1 MTTLGAELD
10 EERLARQLRYVLAD
24 TRARWGFIGIG
35 LLLLIVGRLLGFTT
49 ASPWFIAGFA
59 ALFAAANAG
68 VRAFVQRAPLQ
79 PRYTLLNLVVGCLLI
94 SAVMFGLGTNG
105 YLLYAAYAIA
115 PLQAA
120 LYLER
125 RDAWASLIMNL
136 AAFALVTA
144 LAQVAGHGWPW
155 SGFTQEALVLVL
167 VSAAVVPM
175 LARMVERLRAAR
187 DVLGEIERGD
197 LTRQIDGDE
206 RVVADDLGYLGVSVN
221 RTTAA
226 IAEVIRQI
234 SEQGRAL
241 AAMARGLAGAAREL
255 QTSSQSIS
263 ATTTQLSEGTER
275 QRQLIGYGRQ
285 DSEAASGLSS
295 TLHTRAQEAE
305 RRITEIAAQAHKRG
319 DEVAKAS
326 VHLMNMLVHMDHAS
340 ELAGE
345 LDRESRE
352 IGKLVDGIT
361 RIASQT
367 DLLALNA
374 AIEAARAGQH
384 GLGFRVVAGEV
395 RKLAE
400 QSARAAEEVR
410 SKVRAT
416 QDQISRVVESMKQ
429 GREAAQGV
437 GSVATTVQGA
447 LDAIFSDLNTTVQFA
462 TAFAVET
469 ENQTKSMRDV
479 LRRMEEVAAIA
490 DGAASGARQTS
501 VATAQQIAALGELTT
516 TSQQL
521 SDAAATLARTIQR
534 FRVNGTTVV
543 ERLRASD

>member
-1 MTTLGAELD
+1 MTTLAAQLR
-10 EERLARQLRYVLAD
+10 EERLAKQRQYVLAN
-24 TRARWGFIGIG
+24 TGARWSFVGLGI
-35 LLLLIVGRLLGFTT
+35 LLLVVVRLLGLSTI
-49 ASPWFIAGFA
+49 SHWFIVAFA
-59 ALFAAANAG
+59 AVFAGANAG
-68 VRAFVQRAPLQ
+68 VRRLLQRAPFQ
-79 PRYTLLNLVVGCLLI
+79 PWYAQLNLVVGCLLI
-94 SAVMFGLGTNG
+94 SAVVLAMGPNG
-105 YLLYAAYAIA
+105 HLLYGAYVIA

-125 RDAWASLIMNL
+125 REAWGALITNL

-144 LAQVAGHGWPW
+144 LAQVTEQGWPW
-155 SGFTQEALVLVL
+155 SVFIQEGLVLVF
-167 VSAAVVPM
+167 VCVAVVPM
-175 LARMVERLRAAR
+175 LVRIVDRLRAAR
-187 DVLGEIERGD
+187 GVLGEIERGD
-197 LTRQIDGDE
+197 LTRQIDDNAAGPPPLADE
-206 RVVADDLGYLGVSVN
+206 LGYLGASVN

-226 IAEVIRQI
+226 IADIIRHIGQ
-234 SEQGRAL
+234 QGHAL
-241 AAMARGLAGAAREL
+241 AAMAGELAGAARDL
-255 QTSSQSIS
+255 QASSQSIS

-285 DSEAASGLSS
+285 DSETASGLAA

-305 RRITEIAAQAHKRG
+305 RKMTEIALQARKRG
-319 DEVAKAS
+319 EEVSKAS
-326 VHLMNMLVHMDHAS
+326 MLLMNMLLHMDHAS
-340 ELAGE
+340 ELATE

-352 IGKLVDGIT
+352 IGKLIDGIT

-374 AIEAARAGQH
+374 AIEAARAGEH

-416 QDQISRVVESMKQ
+416 QDQISRVVESMKR

-447 LDAIFSDLNTTVQFA
+447 LDAIFSDLNTTMQFA
-462 TAFAVET
+462 TVFSLET
-469 ENQTKSMRDV
+469 ENQTKSMREV

-501 VATAQQIAALGELTT
+501 VATAQQIAALGELTS

-521 SDAAATLARTIQR
+521 SEAATLLSQTIRR
-534 FRVNGTTVV
+534 FRVNGSG
-543 ERLRASD
+543 AG

>member
-1 MTTLGAELD
+1 MTTLGAARD
-10 EERLARQLRYVLAD
+10 DERLARQRRYVLTD
-24 TRARWGFIGIG
+24 TRARWGVIGIG
-35 LLLLIVGRLLGFTT
+35 TMLLIVGRLLGFTT
-49 ASPWFIAGFA
+49 VSHWFIAAFA
-59 ALFAAANAG
+59 VLCAAANAG
-68 VRAFVQRAPLQ
+68 VRAFVQRAPVQ
-79 PRYTLLNLVVGCLLI
+79 RYTLLNLVVGCALI
-94 SAVMFGLGTNG
+94 SAVMFGLGTTG
-105 YLLYAAYAIA
+105 HLLYAAYAIA

-120 LYLER
+120 LSLER
-125 RDAWASLIMNL
+125 RDAWGSLITNL

-144 LAQVAGHGWPW
+144 LAQLAGHGWPW

-167 VSAAVVPM
+167 VSAAVVPI

-187 DVLGEIERGD
+187 AVLGEIERGD
-197 LTRQIDGDE
+197 LTRQVDDE
-206 RVVADDLGYLGVSVN
+206 RIVADDLGYLGVSVN

-226 IAEVIRQI
+226 IADVIRQI
-234 SEQGRAL
+234 SEQGHAL

-255 QTSSQSIS
+255 QASSQAIS

-285 DSEAASGLSS
+285 DSEAASGLSA

-319 DEVAKAS
+319 EAVAKAS

-345 LDRESRE
+345 LDGESRE

-416 QDQISRVVESMKQ
+416 QVQISRVVESMKQ

-462 TAFAVET
+462 TVFAVET
-469 ENQTKSMRDV
+469 ENQTKSMREV
-479 LRRMEEVAAIA
+479 LRRMGEVAAIA

-501 VATAQQIAALGELTT
+501 AATAQQIAALGELTN

-521 SDAAATLARTIQR
+521 SDAAAALARTIQR

-543 ERLRASD
+543 ERLRTPD